1 MGKQD
6 KFDNIPGPGSR
17 GSCAERG
24 PPQLC
29 ARDQDT
35 ERGSA
40 TIAAEDPELRGKL
53 APLGTLADGDFEKE
67 RKRALEALRES
78 ETRFR
83 SLVALSSDWYW
94 EQDAEFR
101 LIRFEGRPAAQGHS
115 PALALLGKRPWE
127 HTGVVPEAAD
137 FDRIRAALDRH
148 ESFRDLE
155 YAYRDRH
162 GYLRYVSATGEPLF
176 GEDGRFMGYRGTS
189 RDVTRRKRAEA
200 LVALEHAVTRSLA
213 EADSS
218 RKVLQAVMRVI
229 CESEQWE
236 TAGYFRIEDEAGRSR
251 LIVGWSGPSARKATV
266 DYYKGTIN
274 TVVPP
279 GGLVS
284 SVFAAGKPIWISDMN
299 ESQTTWRERVKR
311 TGQHAAFAFPV
322 WADGKVIGVLAFT
335 SPAIREPDEPL
346 QQTVRVV
353 GEQVGQFL
361 KRKQAEQVL
370 RESEARFR
378 ALTDLSSDWYWEID
392 AGFRF
397 TRIEGRY
404 VEGGESVAGAD
415 VIGKP
420 RWETGLEIEHPR
432 GWEAHRELLAGQRP
446 FRDIIMYR
454 SLPDGAR
461 RYISVSGVPIH
472 DEAGA
477 FLGYRGVGRDV
488 TDRKT
493 AENRIHF
500 LAMHDSLTGLP
511 NRAAFSELL
520 DLAIRSAQ
528 RRQRRLAVLFID
540 VDRFKLINDTLGH
553 EAGDVLLKALS
564 LHLKECLRS
573 SDVVARLGGDEFV
586 VLLPEV
592 NEPEEVATVARKIL
606 SAATRPICMAGQE
619 CRVTASIGIS
629 MYPLDA
635 EDEPSLMKHAD
646 IAMYLAKDEGKN
658 NFQFYTK
665 DIKSPSSGR
674 LAMETHL
681 RRGLERRE
689 FHIHYQAKVDLRTGT
704 ISGVEALLR
713 WQSPELGAVSPS
725 QFIPLAEESGLILPI
740 GKWVLETAC
749 AQNMAWQRQGLAP
762 VCMAVNL
769 SPRQFADERLLEVI
783 ASALRD
789 SGMKPELLELEITE
803 SMVILNP
810 ERAMRLLTAIKDM
823 GVRLA
828 VDDFGTGYSSLAQL
842 KHFPID
848 TLKVDRS
855 FIRDIP
861 GDAEDK
867 AITEAII
874 AMGRTLNLTVVAE
887 GVETREQ
894 ESFLRELACDQIQGY
909 YFSKP
914 IAADQFADLLRKH
927 TTPSSQPP
935 ACG

>member
-1 MGKQD
+1 M
-6 KFDNIPGPGSR
+6 
-17 GSCAERG
+17 
-24 PPQLC
+24 
-29 ARDQDT
+29 
-35 ERGSA
+35 
-40 TIAAEDPELRGKL
+40 
-53 APLGTLADGDFEKE
+53 
-67 RKRALEALRES
+67 
-78 ETRFR
+78 
-83 SLVALSSDWYW
+83 
-94 EQDAEFR
+94 
-101 LIRFEGRPAAQGHS
+101 
-115 PALALLGKRPWE
+115 
-127 HTGVVPEAAD
+127 
-137 FDRIRAALDRH
+137 
-148 ESFRDLE
+148 
-155 YAYRDRH
+155 
-162 GYLRYVSATGEPLF
+162 
-176 GEDGRFMGYRGTS
+176 
-189 RDVTRRKRAEA
+189 
-200 LVALEHAVTRSLA
+200 
-213 EADSS
+213 
-218 RKVLQAVMRVI
+218 
-229 CESEQWE
+229 
-236 TAGYFRIEDEAGRSR
+236 
-251 LIVGWSGPSARKATV
+251 
-266 DYYKGTIN
+266 
-274 TVVPP
+274 
-279 GGLVS
+279 
-284 SVFAAGKPIWISDMN
+284 
-299 ESQTTWRERVKR
+299 
-311 TGQHAAFAFPV
+311 
-322 WADGKVIGVLAFT
+322 
-335 SPAIREPDEPL
+335 
-346 QQTVRVV
+346 
-353 GEQVGQFL
+353 
-361 KRKQAEQVL
+361 
-370 RESEARFR
+370 
-378 ALTDLSSDWYWEID
+378 
-392 AGFRF
+392 
-397 TRIEGRY
+397 
-404 VEGGESVAGAD
+404 
-415 VIGKP
+415 
-420 RWETGLEIEHPR
+420 
-432 GWEAHRELLAGQRP
+432 
-446 FRDIIMYR
+446 
-454 SLPDGAR
+454 
-461 RYISVSGVPIH
+461 
-472 DEAGA
+472 
-477 FLGYRGVGRDV
+477 
-488 TDRKT
+488 
-493 AENRIHF
+493 
-500 LAMHDSLTGLP
+500 
-511 NRAAFSELL
+511 
-520 DLAIRSAQ
+520 
-528 RRQRRLAVLFID
+528 
-540 VDRFKLINDTLGH
+540 
-553 EAGDVLLKALS
+553 
-564 LHLKECLRS
+564 HLKECLRS

-606 SAATRPICMAGQE
+606 SAATKPICMAGQE

-713 WQSPELGAVSPS
+713 WQSPELGAVSPA

-740 GKWVLETAC
+740 GKWVLESAC

-783 ASALRD
+783 ASALRET
-789 SGMKPELLELEITE
+789 GMKPELLELEITE

-927 TTPSSQPP
+927 TTPSSPPP